1 MPDDADATAASSP
14 GLEPLDDSNELGTA
28 YRELR
33 LRVIDL
39 LRDTG
44 PEVAATRS
52 RACPEWTVHDLVA
65 HLTGECQDIL
75 DGNLDGVG
83 TDPWTAAQVTRL
95 ADQGLQALLD
105 DWAERGPGIDSIMP
119 FFPGDAAAQLLFDV
133 TTHEQDIRGAI
144 DQPGGRDASS
154 VVLGLGFLVRSL
166 DAAIRANGWPSLE
179 INAEGHQWV
188 LGEPPV
194 VNRLEA
200 DLFTLMRSFGG
211 RRSLDQIRALDWTGD
226 PDPYLGLFTSDSP
239 VSPPERALVE

>member
-1 MPDDADATAASSP
+1 MADDAND
-14 GLEPLDDSNELGTA
+14 LDETNELGRA
-28 YRELR
+28 YRDLR
-33 LRVIDL
+33 LRVLAL
-39 LRDTG
+39 LADAG

-52 RACPEWTVHDLVA
+52 RACPEWTVKDLVA

-75 DGNLDGVG
+75 DGNLEGVG
-83 TDPWTAAQVTRL
+83 TDPWTAAQVERL
-95 ADQGLQALLD
+95 ADQDLAALLA
-105 DWAERGPGIDSIMP
+105 DWAERGPGIDPILP

-133 TTHEQDIRGAI
+133 STHEQDIRGAI

-166 DAAIRANGWPSLE
+166 EAAIRANGWPTLE

-188 LGEPPV
+188 LGEAPAV
-194 VNRLEA
+194 TRLDA

-226 PDPYLGLFTSDSP
+226 PEPYLGIFSSQSP
-239 VSPPERALVE
+239 VRPPADALVE